1 MTSSGEPGKKLSTLS
16 RVLAWVF
23 IFCSLL
29 GGAGWVIKIRQEGFP
44 AMSGEVIL
52 ALLSVAAIW
61 PLFLYAALKGRSP
74 RWMTSMEEMFDAP
87 ARRRGTPVTNS
98 GASRRLMVGAA
109 SVVFGVILFAFGLQL
124 GLFSSETGWFAMTV
138 FTVAWLM
145 TVIIMWRSFGRRPP
159 GK

>member
-1 MTSSGEPGKKLSTLS
+1 
-16 RVLAWVF
+16 
-23 IFCSLL
+23 
-29 GGAGWVIKIRQEGFP
+29 
-44 AMSGEVIL
+44 
-52 ALLSVAAIW
+52 
-61 PLFLYAALKGRSP
+61 
-74 RWMTSMEEMFDAP
+74 MTSMEEMFDAP